1 MARSAVL
8 LVAEDVLVRLRLC
21 LRHWVSDNSE
31 QSWKLFYLWQ
41 IVIEKLAD
49 AVAEEAV
56 REHVGDLLQVLRLD
70 RGHIANVFLPR

>member
-8 LVAEDVLVRLRLC
+8 LVAEDVLVRLRLR
-21 LRHWVSDNSE
+21 LRHGVSDNSE
-31 QSWKLFYLWQ
+31 HAWKLFYLWQ

-56 REHVGDLLQVLRLD
+56 GEHVCDLL
-70 RGHIANVFLPR
+70 